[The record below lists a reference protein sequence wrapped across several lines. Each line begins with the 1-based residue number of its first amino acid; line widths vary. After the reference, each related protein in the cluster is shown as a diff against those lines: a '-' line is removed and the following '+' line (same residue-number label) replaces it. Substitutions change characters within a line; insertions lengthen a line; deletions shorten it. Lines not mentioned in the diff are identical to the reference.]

1 MHLFPHSPTPREPV
15 VKLLRAQY
23 WVQRGDFREDW
34 SSQMGAFLERVGLD
48 IGPKDQRGRLGRANW
63 GNSRIRRNSSAG
75 VGKSHLCRTE

>member
-1 MHLFPHSPTPREPV
+1 
-15 VKLLRAQY
+15 
-23 WVQRGDFREDW
+23 
-34 SSQMGAFLERVGLD
+34 MGAFLERVGLD